1 MAELQT
7 QLALRNL
14 DVRGTKP
21 ILAARLRDAVES
33 QGISV
38 EEFVLSLQQRHQS
51 VTGQQ
56 KSAFPARETN
66 EETSQQTKSNSN
78 VSTVSA
84 VESIRIEYAKECARA
99 AGLQAKAEFTRKKF
113 ELLQREMHMKLQLDF
128 ECEQLEL
135 QGEIAEAN
143 ARKEVLVEKQK
154 EMGLMAPV
162 PEDSGKRLISL
173 CSYEDPCTSGTG
185 RQISANTS
193 HACADDTDLNCNTI
207 QVPTDV
213 QNPEFI
219 HGSQSK
225 HRTTEPTAHNLHL
238 SNPNDH
244 EVS

>member
-7 QLALRNL
+7 QLALRNW

-21 ILAARLRDAVES
+21 ILATRLRDAVES

-38 EEFVLSLQQRHQS
+38 EEFVLSLQQGHQS

-99 AGLQAKAEFTRKKF
+99 ADLQAKAEFKRKKF

-128 ECEQLEL
+128 ECEQW
-135 QGEIAEAN
+135 
-143 ARKEVLVEKQK
+143 
-154 EMGLMAPV
+154 
-162 PEDSGKRLISL
+162 
-173 CSYEDPCTSGTG
+173 TSKV
-185 RQISANTS
+185 R
-193 HACADDTDLNCNTI
+193 
-207 QVPTDV
+207 
-213 QNPEFI
+213 
-219 HGSQSK
+219 
-225 HRTTEPTAHNLHL
+225 
-238 SNPNDH
+238 
-244 EVS
+244 